1 MLLYFSPGKE
11 VAVGRATLIAYFLA
25 TDAFGFAYMAIY
37 GLVDRPVLV
46 HAAVFV
52 PLAVL
57 GILIGQRV
65 FRRHGAQGFHT
76 AMLVILLV
84 LGVAILVRSL
94 IP

>member
-1 MLLYFSPGKE
+1 M
-11 VAVGRATLIAYFLA
+11 GRATLIAYFLA
-25 TDAFGFAYMAIY
+25 TDAFGFAYMAAY

-57 GILIGQRV
+57 GILLGQRV
-65 FRRHGAQGFHT
+65 FGRHGAQGFHT

-84 LGVAILVRSL
+84 LGLAILVRSL